1 MPGGFPAEIHI
12 PADTWMI
19 SRSQPGEEEGENVL
33 DKAYAQ
39 AQRQEAVLSVTVPV
53 TAGQAVPAIAKDVTK
68 GVSQGDAHRGL
79 PVPC

>member
-1 MPGGFPAEIHI
+1 MFWIKPMH
-12 PADTWMI
+12 
-19 SRSQPGEEEGENVL
+19 RL
-33 DKAYAQ
+33 RDK
-39 AQRQEAVLSVTVPV
+39 RQEAVLSVTVLV